1 MYSLDI
7 KRIRLSIPYDDVD
20 VMEWVSNQQNL
31 SQSVRLLI
39 KDFVRENGLKD
50 AMCVSVLPEGD
61 VRPVK
66 TQVKRVRST
75 ASKKVVEKPSD
86 DTLGKTLVLDESL
99 RKFKH
104 KDKPNDAGNEG
115 SKDDMQD
122 LDFDSFMGESSDSKI
137 DNQDDINEL
146 LRMI

>member
-1 MYSLDI
+1 MDI

-20 VMEWVSNQQNL
+20 VMEWVNNQQNL

-66 TQVKRVRST
+66 TQVKKARPT
-75 ASKKVVEKPSD
+75 TPKKVVEKPSD

-104 KDKPNDAGNEG
+104 KDKPNDAGTEG
-115 SKDDMQD
+115 SKGDMQD
-122 LDFDSFMGESSDSKI
+122 LDFDSFMGQSSDSKV
-137 DNQDDINEL
+137 DSQDDINEL

>member
-1 MYSLDI
+1 MDI

-20 VMEWVSNQQNL
+20 VMEWVNNQQNL

-61 VRPVK
+61 VRSVK
-66 TQVKRVRST
+66 AQTKKPRTATPKR
-75 ASKKVVEKPSD
+75 VVEKPSVYP
-86 DTLGKTLVLDESL
+86 LGETIVLDEAL
-99 RKFKH
+99 
-104 KDKPNDAGNEG
+104 KPVLYKAKPTDANNES

-122 LDFDSFMGESSDSKI
+122 LDFDSFMGESSDSKV

>member
-1 MYSLDI
+1 MDI

-20 VMEWVSNQQNL
+20 VMEWVNNQQNL

-50 AMCVSVLPEGD
+50 VSVLPEGD
-61 VRPVK
+61 VRSIKVQTKKP
-66 TQVKRVRST
+66 RT
-75 ASKKVVEKPSD
+75 ATPKKVVEKPSD

-104 KDKPNDAGNEG
+104 KDKPNDVGNES

-122 LDFDSFMGESSDSKI
+122 LDFDSFMGESSDSKV

>member
-1 MYSLDI
+1 MDI

-20 VMEWVSNQQNL
+20 VMEWVNNQQNL

-61 VRPVK
+61 VRSVK
-66 TQVKRVRST
+66 VQAKKPRTATPKR
-75 ASKKVVEKPSD
+75 VVEKSSD
-86 DTLGKTLVLDESL
+86 YPLGETIVLDEAL
-99 RKFKH
+99 
-104 KDKPNDAGNEG
+104 KPVFYKAKPTDANNES

-122 LDFDSFMGESSDSKI
+122 LDFDSFMGESSDSKV

>member
-1 MYSLDI
+1 MDI

-20 VMEWVSNQQNL
+20 VMEWVNNQQNL

-61 VRPVK
+61 VRSVRA
-66 TQVKRVRST
+66 QVKKPRTTTPR
-75 ASKKVVEKPSD
+75 KVVEKPSAEPVND
-86 DTLGKTLVLDESL
+86 DLILDKTNTE
-99 RKFKH
+99 FKQ
-104 KDKPNDAGNEG
+104 KTKPNDVNNE
-115 SKDDMQD
+115 SNKDDMQD
-122 LDFDSFMGESSDSKI
+122 LDFDSFMGQSSNSKV

-146 LRMI
+146 FRMI

>member
-1 MYSLDI
+1 MDI
-7 KRIRLSIPYDDVD
+7 KRIRLSIPYDDID
-20 VMEWVSNQQNL
+20 VMEWVNNQQNL

-61 VRPVK
+61 VRPVR
-66 TQVKRVRST
+66 TQAKKPRT
-75 ASKKVVEKPSD
+75 TTPKKVVEKPSD
-86 DTLGKTLVLDESL
+86 YPLGETIVLDEAL
-99 RKFKH
+99 
-104 KDKPNDAGNEG
+104 KPVLYKAKPTDANNES

-122 LDFDSFMGESSDSKI
+122 LDFDSFMGESSDSKV

>member
-1 MYSLDI
+1 MDI

-20 VMEWVSNQQNL
+20 VMEWVNNQQNL

-61 VRPVK
+61 VRSVK
-66 TQVKRVRST
+66 VQPKKPRT
-75 ASKKVVEKPSD
+75 ATPKKVVEKPSPVGE
-86 DTLGKTLVLDESL
+86 TIVLDEAL
-99 RKFKH
+99 
-104 KDKPNDAGNEG
+104 KPVLYKAKLTDTNNE
-115 SKDDMQD
+115 SNKDDMQD
-122 LDFDSFMGESSDSKI
+122 LDFDSFMGQSSNSKV

-146 LRMI
+146 FRMI

>member
-1 MYSLDI
+1 MDI

-20 VMEWVSNQQNL
+20 VMEWVNNQQNL

-50 AMCVSVLPEGD
+50 TMCVSVLPEGD

-66 TQVKRVRST
+66 SQVKKVRPAT
-75 ASKKVVEKPSD
+75 PKKVVEKSSD

-99 RKFKH
+99 RKFKY

-122 LDFDSFMGESSDSKI
+122 LDFDSFMGQSSDSKV
-137 DNQDDINEL
+137 DSQDDINEL